1 MQRFFG
7 RLFAHQGTTN
17 AVIQAFIF
25 REGKIP
31 VQYAHVGIWV
41 SRALSP
47 TRHTKDFRY
56 FRRGWGSQFHMSPW
70 KLGEKHGYV
79 TEATFSAP

>member
-17 AVIQAFIF
+17 AAIQAFIF
-25 REGKIP
+25 RDGKIP

-47 TRHTKDFRY
+47 VHHTKDFRC
-56 FRRGWGSQFHMSPW
+56 FRRGWGESDRHVAMETWRETWLHHQ
-70 KLGEKHGYV
+70 V
-79 TEATFSAP
+79 TFSAP